1 MCKYNDNHKRVQLIW
16 IASNSFIIECILF
29 MILFY
34 SESDKQFF
42 QSSIVTSRINKKKV
56 TTTNGSVY
64 TLVGNMEKMEA
75 MNAGNRLVS
84 YNLYFY
90 LQKRSVYIG

>member
-1 MCKYNDNHKRVQLIW
+1 
-16 IASNSFIIECILF
+16 

-34 SESDKQFF
+34 SESDEQFF

-56 TTTNGSVY
+56 ITTNGSVY
-64 TLVGNMEKMEA
+64 TLVRNMKKTEA
-75 MNAGNRLVS
+75 LNAGNRLVS

-90 LQKRSVYIG
+90 LQKRSVYFG